1 MNIEDRDGLRVA
13 VAGTEEALAHDWRAA
28 PPAADVVRVKRP
40 DRARWPELERAGF
53 VVKPGWV
60 NWRAPLGASEEEYLA
75 ALPASER
82 RNFRLGRRFAEEQ
95 DVEVVVRDGLT
106 AHELD
111 AFLTVYD
118 AQIAAMPHGVAYAR
132 RQQEQL
138 WERRA
143 EHVAVYAHRGGTL
156 VAGCLC
162 LVRPAES
169 VLQLRFAAA
178 APQERQARLQRA
190 LYLAAMRAARERRLA
205 VMSLGNDPSL
215 YGHVAGT
222 GLFRFK
228 ARSGFT
234 PTPSHLVDP
243 GVGGDEADLFLGL
256 RGLSDP
262 SLLLAYSAPDPAA
275 PLRLLV
281 LTDDGAARAADAPG
295 PDVTQYRADF
305 LAGVALH
312 PVRPAVGDRSR

>member
-1 MNIEDRDGLRVA
+1 MNIEDKNGLRIAMVDA
-13 VAGTEEALAHDWRAA
+13 DEALARDWRAD
-28 PPAADVVRVKRP
+28 PSAADVVRVRRP
-40 DRARWPELERAGF
+40 DPVHWPELERAGF

-60 NWRAPLGASEEEYLA
+60 NWRASLGASEEAYLA
-75 ALPASER
+75 GLPATER
-82 RNFRLGRRFAEEQ
+82 RNFRLGRRFAEGG
-95 DVEVVVRDGLT
+95 DVSVVVRDGLT
-106 AHELD
+106 APELD
-111 AFLTVYD
+111 AFLAVYD
-118 AQIAAMPHGVAYAR
+118 AQIATMPHGVAYAR
-132 RQQEQL
+132 HQQERL
-138 WERRA
+138 WQGRA
-143 EHVAVYAHRGGTL
+143 DYVAVYAYRGDDM

-162 LVRPAES
+162 LLRPEES

-178 APQERQARLQRA
+178 APLEREARLQRA
-190 LYLAAMRAARERRLA
+190 LYLAAMRAARERGLT

-234 PTPSHLVDP
+234 PVASHLVDP
-243 GVGGDEADLFLGL
+243 AVGGDEADLLLGL

-262 SLLLAYSAPDPAA
+262 SLLLAYSGTDVTA

-281 LTDDGAARAADAPG
+281 LTDDGTPEGGTPAPNLA
-295 PDVTQYRADF
+295 PYRADF

-312 PVRPAVGDRSR
+312 PVRPALSPQS